1 MDEAR
6 EKMLEIFNRSL
17 ESDDPLSWFE
27 TLYKYSEEERDLIPW
42 DWKEPH
48 PYLVEWVNSTEY
60 RGKALV
66 VGCGL
71 GEDAA
76 FLSKMGWEV
85 TAFDISNSA
94 IDWAKNLH
102 RDVSVE
108 WLVEDLLKLPSSWT
122 ASYDLVLEVHIIQ
135 AIPRKIGK
143 IASERLAP
151 LVSEGGHLV
160 CIGKLKE
167 TPDEEPGPPWP
178 LSLDFIERIGKG
190 LEQDELL
197 ISNIKGKESTRYRA
211 VWNRKKATSD

>member
-6 EKMLEIFNRSL
+6 KNMLEIFNRSL

-27 TLYKYSEEERDLIPW
+27 TLYKHSDEERDLIPW

-48 PYLVEWVNSTEY
+48 PYLVEWVKSTED

-76 FLSKMGWEV
+76 FLSNMGWEV
-85 TAFDISNSA
+85 TAFDISKSA
-94 IDWAKNLH
+94 IDWAKKLH

-108 WLVEDLLKLPSSWT
+108 WLVEDLLTLPRSWT

-167 TPDEEPGPPWP
+167 TRDESPGPPWP
-178 LSLDFIERIGKG
+178 LSLDFIERIGDG
-190 LEQDELL
+190 LERVELL
-197 ISNIKGKESTRYRA
+197 ISQIEGKESTRYRA
-211 VWNRKKATSD
+211 VWNRKKETIY

>member
-1 MDEAR
+1 M
-6 EKMLEIFNRSL
+6 
-17 ESDDPLSWFE
+17 
-27 TLYKYSEEERDLIPW
+27 
-42 DWKEPH
+42 
-48 PYLVEWVNSTEY
+48 
-60 RGKALV
+60 
-66 VGCGL
+66 
-71 GEDAA
+71 
-76 FLSKMGWEV
+76 
-85 TAFDISNSA
+85 
-94 IDWAKNLH
+94 
-102 RDVSVE
+102 
-108 WLVEDLLKLPSSWT
+108 
-122 ASYDLVLEVHIIQ
+122 VLEVHIIQ